1 MRRVILFVGFVLLSV
16 CVMAQEEMKQ
26 KFIKE
31 TKVMAPV
38 FIGDENVNDTKATFN
53 QYLVKEL
60 DYLKDDAYVLDE
72 GIVSVN
78 FKIQA
83 DGSLTDAMVVNSV
96 SRALDRIVLKV
107 VEKSNQLWLPGEI
120 NGNPTEM
127 DQTVYV
133 KFDLEG
139 NPSHRIM
146 AQNNLLMAVKDIRSI
161 ANINENV
168 FLNANRKE
176 NKIQRKLNSA
186 ERFLCT
192 AEKYRPDET
201 SIVFWQARLYE
212 LQGEEELKNERLQK
226 FNELAEQKMYEEE
239 LLNSNQLAVVKF

>member
-38 FIGDENVNDTKATFN
+38 FVGNENLNDAKATFN
-53 QYLVKEL
+53 QYLVNEL
-60 DYLKDDAYVLDE
+60 DYLKEDAFVLDE

-96 SRALDRIVLKV
+96 SRTLDRIVLKV
-107 VEKSNQLWLPGEI
+107 VENSNHLWLPGEI
-120 NGNPTEM
+120 NGSPTEM

-139 NPSHRIM
+139 NPSHLKM
-146 AQNNLLMAVKDIRSI
+146 AQDNLLMAVKDIRSI
-161 ANINENV
+161 TSIKENA
-168 FLNANRKE
+168 FIDANRKE
-176 NKIQRKLNSA
+176 NKIHRKLNSA
-186 ERFLCT
+186 ERSLRT

-212 LQGEEELKNERLQK
+212 LQGEDELMNERLQK

-239 LLNSNQLAVVKF
+239 LLRSNQLAVVNF